1 MKKVFTLLTL
11 VLIMVIGTQARA
23 GVVTDRASAGTPMTY
38 SEFLAL
44 SGTGKHFALVGASS
58 NTQFCYPNWFGFQAT
73 YVGTISPAYLFDLEA
88 STTGEGWYNIKRVS
102 DNLYVSA
109 EGGQFNA
116 STKLDFKPVNRRA
129 GDYAEGFEDENLHIS
144 LDNAAGNHYNLNT
157 SNLGFRSGTGG
168 YSTVIAYG
176 PFYLVTVNCLD
187 ESNNTLQEP
196 VTYVVTDGTTVEA
209 PSIVGKEATGTTSIT
224 VNGADAV
231 LNVVYTEATSY
242 DYTLVVN
249 NAPAG
254 ASITIKGDDVTNQ
267 TSYSS
272 TSAVAVSDVVVTP
285 PNANWQSTVTISG
298 STITVSFQQVFN
310 VTIPDGFM
318 ISVGNKVSSVTPVTS
333 GDDNSHWYMVTQ
345 VRGGESVAYA
355 GNNGERLR
363 RGTTSQTAASFN
375 GKAANANGAY
385 FLRFISTGEPDLYK
399 IQFGDGRFVDSAL
412 KPSATTLAN
421 AATYAFYN
429 SNGGNGSYFGWN
441 LSNKSGNR
449 VDNNA
454 AGNDLAFWGA
464 GEVSGSSGNNIWYV
478 YELTL
483 TDPNA
488 FVNVTYNVVDG
499 EKVIG
504 TSVVQQEKN
513 STVTIPVELLANTT
527 IYDYTAS
534 GTIGESDCIITVVR
548 TMKEGVVTD
557 AAQISNNKLYTFTP
571 YDASRGLLSAS
582 SSEAAL
588 NTKGAN
594 TKFALFAYEGKTYLY
609 NFDAGKFV
617 NDQNNISGINGYYFT
632 LVDTPDA
639 FVAVAPAEYEHT
651 FTLKM
656 NNAHC
661 INASNGWAYGAVGN
675 WNDLDPGN
683 QFHII
688 AVEDMT
694 PEQNAAL
701 QTLLDEYFH
710 PSYTVTYV
718 VKDTDDNTLFTS
730 EAQGTTLGANITTLP
745 AEMQNTLFYD
755 YNTIDLTVTDIATTA
770 TFTATLKENAPF
782 RFTADTT
789 APIWNKLTLKGSN
802 YPTYVAD
809 GTPNV
814 ITPTT
819 DANDETTQW
828 AFVGNPYAGFYLY
841 NRAAGTDLV
850 LGSPT
855 AAGDGADGG
864 NTYATL
870 AAKGTQTNELWFPS
884 ASTNITN
891 GFYLFNPEGHALN
904 ERSAS
909 NLAYWTGGND
919 KGSTFNTTEI
929 LEGETL
935 FNALI
940 AQLEAVPFGT
950 TVNTFTLTGD
960 YAAYASNPSVL
971 VNALKT
977 AGFSTETLAR
987 VQDVLA
993 NVVINLPA
1001 AGFYR
1006 IKGQTSGKYLAS
1018 GMASN
1023 KKFAMTDATDAST
1036 IFYFNGTTLVNYE
1049 TTKANGMNASAWA
1062 WVNGETASNVA
1073 FHDGLT
1079 NGGYAIQ
1086 SATAYF
1092 YDNGDNSSSADRG
1105 GNLVINA
1112 STNARYTSW
1121 YLEPVSELKVSLT
1134 NLDYW
1139 HVEGNYT
1146 TLYMPVAVKISDEA
1160 TAYAIVKNADGVTL
1174 DMVACPDNVVPAN
1187 TGVILN
1193 GNYAQCT
1200 ATLSTEAGTATS
1212 VLTGT
1217 TPMISAVDGC
1227 YVLSVAN
1234 EKLGFYKFAGTELKG
1249 FHAYYVDE
1257 TADPTRG
1264 FVLNMG
1270 DPTGINPSLLTGD
1283 ASQVYD
1289 LQGRRVVNAQ
1299 KGLYIIN
1306 GKKVVK

>member
-1 MKKVFTLLTL
+1 MQY
-11 VLIMVIGTQARA
+11 GT
-23 GVVTDRASAGTPMTY
+23 GDGSDTENNFEMNTTS
-38 SEFLAL
+38 FC
-44 SGTGKHFALVGASS
+44 SGTSS
-58 NTQFCYPNWFGFQAT
+58 HVINISVADGYTLKG
-73 YVGTISPAYLFDLEA
+73 YVIKGTSK
-88 STTGEGWYNIKRVS
+88 STSTDITITP
-102 DNLYVSA
+102 A
-109 EGGQFNA
+109 EGGTATTFTNA
-116 STKLDFKPVNRRA
+116 ESRTLTVS
-129 GDYAEGFEDENLHIS
+129 G
-144 LDNAAGNHYNLNT
+144 LNT
-157 SNLGFRSGTGG
+157 TSTSFTLSAASNEYVS
-168 YSTVIAYG
+168 VEE
-176 PFYLVTVNCLD
+176 FYF
-187 ESNNTLQEP
+187 
-196 VTYVVTDGTTVEA
+196 TVEGEEPEVVDWT
-209 PSIVGKEATGTTSIT
+209 PSI
-224 VNGADAV
+224 
-231 LNVVYTEATSY
+231 
-242 DYTLVVN
+242 
-249 NAPAG
+249 PAG
-254 ASITIKGDDVTNQ
+254 YLIG
-267 TSYSS
+267 
-272 TSAVAVSDVVVTP
+272 
-285 PNANWQSTVTISG
+285 
-298 STITVSFQQVFN
+298 
-310 VTIPDGFM
+310 
-318 ISVGNKVSSVTPVTS
+318 VGNKVSSVTAATS
-333 GDDNSHWYMVTQ
+333 GSDNDHWYMVTQ

-399 IQFGDGRFVDSAL
+399 IQFGDGRYVASNL
-412 KPSATTLAN
+412 RPSATSVDG

-441 LSNKSGNR
+441 LSNKSGSR

-454 AGNDLAFWGA
+454 AGNDLAFWDT

-478 YELTL
+478 YEVTL

-499 EKVIG
+499 ENVIA

-513 STVTIPVELLANTT
+513 STVTIPAELLANTT
-527 IYDYTAS
+527 IYDYTAT
-534 GTIGESDCIITVVR
+534 GTIGESDCTITVVR
-548 TMKEGVVTD
+548 TLKEGVVTD

-594 TKFALFAYEGKTYLY
+594 TKFALFTYEEKTYLY

-639 FVAVAPAEYEHT
+639 FVAVTPANYEHT

-656 NNAHC
+656 NDAHC
-661 INASNGWAYGAVGN
+661 INASNGWVYGAVGN
-675 WNDLDPGN
+675 WNTLDPGN

-701 QTLLDEYFH
+701 QALMDNYFH
-710 PSYTVTYV
+710 PTSFATYVISDANGVIYTSEQFPATIDETITELPATLQRDYCTYTVTPTTIV
-718 VKDTDDNTLFTS
+718 SGNNTIPVTV
-730 EAQGTTLGANITTLP
+730 AYTLP
-745 AEMQNTLFYD
+745 FTLSTSF
-755 YNTIDLTVTDIATTA
+755 
-770 TFTATLKENAPF
+770 
-782 RFTADTT
+782 
-789 APIWNKLTLKGSN
+789 
-802 YPTYVAD
+802 
-809 GTPNV
+809 
-814 ITPTT
+814 T
-819 DANDETTQW
+819 DATWYYATIRGSKYLRADDSKKDASSRYQTSGTNEETDAYMW
-828 AFVGNPYAGFYLY
+828 AFFGNPYSYFYIANKAQGEGKYLY
-841 NRAAGTDLV
+841 AGNAPEFQSLTDPTTLDAALWVPSANGTGFSLRSV
-850 LGSPT
+850 T
-855 AAGDGADGG
+855 GANLYINDAG
-864 NTYATL
+864 NTGCLGYWNSVNGAT
-870 AAKGTQTNELWFPS
+870 
-884 ASTNITN
+884 
-891 GFYLFNPEGHALN
+891 
-904 ERSAS
+904 
-909 NLAYWTGGND
+909 D
-919 KGSTFNTTEI
+919 DGSRWVVTKVPTEK
-929 LEGETL
+929 EK
-935 FNALI
+935 FDALI
-940 AQLEAVPFGT
+940 AQLEAIPFGT

-960 YAAYASNPSVL
+960 YAEYASNPSVL

-977 AGFSTETLAR
+977 AGFSTETLAA

-993 NVVINLPA
+993 NVVINVPA

-1023 KKFAMTDATDAST
+1023 KKFAMTDATDEST
-1036 IFYFNGTTLVNYE
+1036 VFYFSGSTLVNYS
-1049 TTKANGMNASAWA
+1049 TTKANGMSASAWA

-1092 YDNGDNSSSADRG
+1092 YDNGDGTNSADRG
-1105 GNLVINA
+1105 GNLVISA
-1112 STNARYTSW
+1112 GTNARYTSW

-1134 NLDYW
+1134 NLDAYG
-1139 HVEGNYT
+1139 VEGCYT

-1160 TAYAIVKNADGVTL
+1160 TAYAIVKNADGATL

-1249 FHAYYVDE
+1249 FRAFYVDE

-1270 DPTGINPSLLTGD
+1270 DPTGISSSLLTGD
-1283 ASQVYD
+1283 SSQVYD